1 MNYLSRPNAIR
12 QPIER
17 GDIKFDAAMLSGL
30 QSRYDA
36 NKSLIDQTLAQYE
49 SLRGVNETD
58 NAYIAAQVSNVKNQ
72 INQLGSLNLAHN
84 TGRDTILNNMK
95 NVLKDPI
102 VQDILVSKNIYDAY
116 NAEAAK
122 WKEKNPKE
130 YSDTNYQYGLYK
142 GGLENYNQGKIK
154 KLGSMSFI
162 PQGDPQKELK
172 EVADNIEKYDT
183 EIEKTW
189 TEGGYIY
196 TKKGKRIDES
206 KVRDIAETFLSEGA
220 KKQLVIDGWATI
232 HQGKTEED
240 RLNNT
245 KKAFEQYKIKK
256 LENQKSIVDQYK
268 AEAAK
273 TGFEQDKKNAEIVQE
288 NYKNLEKS
296 LLEIGTEG
304 SAEQMYGTIY
314 KDTTL
319 SNFAKTFAYNTVDIT
334 DIKGDTTAMAIA
346 KMEYDKIKDERDY
359 QLELKKA
366 GLKLD
371 ENGNPVGDGSAFQT
385 KADFDAKVGEE
396 GNVQKAA
403 MTEIDGLNEVITVR
417 ENAIFDTLDATT
429 QNAINKRVKD
439 SKGTKTRAD
448 ILIEYSQGG
457 LINSE
462 DADMLNQ
469 LVVDRYAKQEVY
481 TRHAKAVEAEAEKKL
496 DSPEVFKELFD
507 KPNIKMMWKGKDG
520 KDHLYSAKDILVL
533 NGMVNEK
540 GEKIKSNPQ
549 VLEAIKKSMLADKVL
564 SSPSS
569 YDYDKYIKTLAGMFG
584 ESVNDVT
591 IKGATRYSN
600 YTGSMGSPQGASGQA
615 TTWNPN
621 SKTAN
626 FILEQKKRGGF
637 NKAGVFSADDSFD
650 DITSVNNYF
659 KEIDPD
665 EKNLKIGKRLMEDK
679 TASFGKVVTVMP
691 GTTEYAQIAAQ
702 AGFNTK
708 DTVPI
713 EIRKIPNQPDMVTI
727 TVGKGSAVK
736 TTPTEVPNDQKL
748 RIEDLHP
755 NVLSQINLYNTKSKL
770 NTDNFP
776 PIYQNAEYTE
786 KVGGDVTAIAERF
799 YGGNTRSIVKRAEL
813 TTKDGANNYYFN
825 NFAEILGTI
834 DTPTPLGTAV
844 KNMINSKENYIETQK
859 TKSGSRTYIVPV
871 LKNKNTTVYV
881 PEAVAGNLITD
892 DNADSAQRNIKFIPQ
907 DYFNNYL
914 LTVLGSQNKNEIDK
928 FIKIYGQQ

>member
-1 MNYLSRPNAIR
+1 MNYLSRPYNAR
-12 QPIER
+12 NPIER
-17 GDIKFDAAMLSGL
+17 GDIKFDVAMLSGL
-30 QSRYDA
+30 QSKYDS
-36 NKSLIDQTLAQYE
+36 NKAIVDQTLAQYE
-49 SLRGVNETD
+49 SLRGLTPED
-58 NAYIAAQVSNVKNQ
+58 DAYIAAQVSNVKNQ

-154 KLGSMSFI
+154 KLGSMSFT
-162 PQGDPQKELK
+162 PQGDYKKEMK
-172 EVADNIEKYDT
+172 DVADNIEKYDT

-549 VLEAIKKSMLADKVL
+549 VLEAIKKSMLADKIISNKFSYGDALRTSDRSAVEGI
-564 SSPSS
+564 SSALGE
-569 YDYDKYIKTLAGMFG
+569 DFNIAVKTIQIANNGGTQYI
-584 ESVNDVT
+584 V
-591 IKGATRYSN
+591 
-600 YTGSMGSPQGASGQA
+600 
-615 TTWNPN
+615 NPN
-621 SKTAN
+621 TKTGRYIA
-626 FILEQKKRGGF
+626 EQQKKGGY

-650 DITSVNNYF
+650 DMSSLKEYF
-659 KEIDPD
+659 KEADID

-679 TASFGKVVTVMP
+679 TVSFGKIVTVMP

-776 PIYQNAEYTE
+776 PIYQKAEYTE

-799 YGGNTRSIVKRAEL
+799 YGGNTRKIVERAKL
-813 TTKDGANNYYFN
+813 TTKAGATGYYFK
-825 NFAEILGTI
+825 EYKELLGTEK
-834 DTPTPLGTAV
+834 TPTELGAAI
-844 KNMINSKENYIETQK
+844 KNMIASTENYIETQK

-871 LKNKNTTVYV
+871 LKNKNTTVHV

-892 DNADSAQRNIKFIPQ
+892 ENADSAQRNIKFIPQ
-907 DYFNNYL
+907 DYFNNYVLTL
-914 LTVLGSQNKNEIDK
+914 LESQDENEIDK

>member
-1 MNYLSRPNAIR
+1 MNYLSKPADVQN
-12 QPIER
+12 PIEM
-17 GDIKFDAAMLSGL
+17 GGSLQLAIGVANTL

-36 NKSLIDQTLAQYE
+36 NKAIVDQTIAQYE
-49 SLRGVNETD
+49 SLRGINETD
-58 NAYIAAQVSNVKNQ
+58 NAYIASQVSNVKNQ
-72 INQLGSLNLAHN
+72 VNKLGSLNLAHN
-84 TGRDTILNNMK
+84 TGRDSILNNMK

-102 VQDILVSKNIYDAY
+102 IQDILVSKANKDAY
-116 NAEAAK
+116 DAEAAK

-142 GGLENYNQGKIK
+142 GGLEDYNQGKTK
-154 KLGSMSFI
+154 RLGSMSFI
-162 PQGDPQKELK
+162 PKGDPQKELK

-189 TEGGYIY
+189 AEGGYIY
-196 TKKGKRIDES
+196 TQKGKRITED
-206 KVRDIAETFLSEGA
+206 KVRSIAETFLSDGA
-220 KKQLVIDGWATI
+220 KKQLVINGWASI
-232 HQGKTEED
+232 HQGATEED

-245 KKAFEQYKIKK
+245 KKAFEQYKVQK
-256 LENQKSIVDQYK
+256 LKEGKEKVDEYQ
-268 AEAAK
+268 AEAKK
-273 TGFEQDKKNAEIVQE
+273 TGFAQDKKNAEVVQE

-296 LLEIGTEG
+296 LLDIGSEG
-304 SAEQMYGTIY
+304 SAEQMYGTVY

-429 QNAINKRVKD
+429 QDAINKKVKN

-507 KPNIKMMWKGKDG
+507 KPNIKIMWKGNDG
-520 KDHLYSAKDILVL
+520 KDRLYSAKEVLVN
-533 NGMVNEK
+533 NGMVDAEGN
-540 GEKIKSNPQ
+540 KIKSNPQ
-549 VLEAIKKSMLADKVL
+549 VLQAIKKSMLADKIISNKFSYGDALRTSDRSAVEGI
-564 SSPSS
+564 SSALGE
-569 YDYDKYIKTLAGMFG
+569 DFNIAVKTIQIANNGGTQYI
-584 ESVNDVT
+584 V
-591 IKGATRYSN
+591 
-600 YTGSMGSPQGASGQA
+600 
-615 TTWNPN
+615 NPN
-621 SKTAN
+621 TKTGRYIA
-626 FILEQKKRGGF
+626 EQQKKGGY

-650 DITSVNNYF
+650 DMSSLKEYF
-659 KEIDPD
+659 KEADID

-679 TASFGKVVTVMP
+679 TVSFGKIVTVMP

-770 NTDNFP
+770 NTENFP

-834 DTPTPLGTAV
+834 DTPTPLGAAV

-871 LKNKNTTVYV
+871 LKNKNTTVFV
-881 PEAVAGNLITD
+881 PKAVAGNLITD

-914 LTVLGSQNKNEIDK
+914 LTVLGSQNKNEMDK